1 MILNWSKE
9 NWSEDISF
17 STPIPRSQQ
26 ILSPSDFGFH
36 NIVRRDDGAL
46 AFLDFEYFGWDD
58 PVKLASD
65 FFWHPGM
72 DLSQDLK
79 LKWLHLTKELFGG
92 DPAYTK
98 RLGAYLPL
106 FGLRWCLIF
115 LNEFIPERYLGRVH
129 ANKTE
134 DGVLEKVLGEQLQ
147 KAKDLLQKI
156 IEMVNHG
163 SAI

>member
-1 MILNWSKE
+1 MSAERQLGSV
-9 NWSEDISF
+9 F
-17 STPIPRSQQ
+17 SMPLAARHRV
-26 ILSPSDFGFH
+26 LSPSDFGAH
-36 NIVRRDDGAL
+36 NAIVDSADKYY
-46 AFLDFEYFGWDD
+46 FYDFEYFGWDD

-72 DLSQDLK
+72 DLSQALK

-106 FGLRWCLIF
+106 FGLRWCLIS

-129 ANKTE
+129 ANKME

-147 KAKDLLQKI
+147 KAKALLQKI